1 MIAAA
6 YMIPSYGLTAFYV
19 IILLSALLGIL
30 LVIPIGG
37 ADMPVVISLLN
48 SYSGI
53 AAAMTG
59 FVLVNNNPS
68 AGKCFNY
75 LRKLSWSIGND
86 INSNNV

>member
-1 MIAAA
+1 MIIAVFMIPTTAEHNGLL
-6 YMIPSYGLTAFYV
+6 YMIVSISV
-19 IILLSALLGIL
+19 LLGIL

-59 FVLVNNNPS
+59 FVLYMV
-68 AGKCFNY
+68 
-75 LRKLSWSIGND
+75 
-86 INSNNV
+86 

>member
-1 MIAAA
+1 
-6 YMIPSYGLTAFYV
+6 MIPNYGLNSLYTI
-19 IILLSALLGIL
+19 IILAALLGIL

-59 FVLVNNNPS
+59 FVLVSNNPS
-68 AGKCFNY
+68 AGNA
-75 LRKLSWSIGND
+75 LIIW
-86 INSNNV
+86 